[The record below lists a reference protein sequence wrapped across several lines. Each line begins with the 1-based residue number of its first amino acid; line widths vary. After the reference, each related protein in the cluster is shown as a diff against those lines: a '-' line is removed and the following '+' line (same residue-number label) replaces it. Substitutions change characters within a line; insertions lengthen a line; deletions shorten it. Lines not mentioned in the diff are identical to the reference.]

1 MAENMIITIG
11 RQFGSGGREVA
22 KKVAEMLGIG
32 FYDKELI
39 ALAAKES
46 GLSEEL
52 FEGIE
57 DMSSNSLLYS
67 LVMGIQS
74 GNGSYYR
81 YGDVFNSDGLF
92 RVQSQ
97 VIRKLA
103 EQGPCVIV
111 GRCADYILREQP
123 NLMNV
128 FVHADSDFRIKRIC
142 QLHGMDEKEAASTI
156 KKTDKR
162 RGSFYNFYTS
172 QTWGNVNNYH
182 LSANTAKVGIDGAA
196 QLIVDAAKLV
206 LDK

>member
-1 MAENMIITIG
+1 MAENLIITIG

-22 KKVAEMLGIG
+22 KKVAEMLDIN

-97 VIRKLA
+97 VIRELA
-103 EQGPCVIV
+103 EKGPCVVV

-123 NLMNV
+123 KLLNV
-128 FVHADSDFRIKRIC
+128 FIHAEPECRIKRIC
-142 QLHGMDEKEAASTI
+142 ELHNINEKDAAATM

-182 LSANTAKVGIDGAA
+182 LAVNTSKLGIEGAA
-196 QLIVDAAKLV
+196 QLIVDATKIM
-206 LDK
+206 K

>member
-22 KKVAEMLGIG
+22 KKVAEKLGIG

-74 GNGSYYR
+74 GNGTYYR

-97 VIRKLA
+97 VIRNLA
-103 EQGPCVIV
+103 EKGPCVIV

-123 NLMNV
+123 KLMNV
-128 FVHADSDFRIKRIC
+128 FVHAGSEWRSKRIC
-142 QLHGMDEKEAASTI
+142 ELHSVEPKEAAALI

-162 RGSFYNFYTS
+162 RGSFYNFYTN

-182 LSANTAKVGIDGAA
+182 LSVDTSKIGVEGAA
-196 QLIVDAAKLV
+196 QLIVECADLIK
-206 LDK
+206 

>member
-22 KKVAEMLGIG
+22 KKVAEKLGIG

-74 GNGSYYR
+74 GNGTYYR

-97 VIRKLA
+97 VIRNLA
-103 EQGPCVIV
+103 EKGPCVIV

-128 FVHADSDFRIKRIC
+128 FVHADIAWRTKRIRE
-142 QLHGMDEKEAASTI
+142 LHTMEEKEATATI

-162 RGSFYNFYTS
+162 RGSFYNFYTN
-172 QTWGNVNNYH
+172 QVWGNVNNYH
-182 LSANTAKVGIDGAA
+182 LSLDTSKVGIDGAA
-196 QLIVDAAKLV
+196 QLIVECADLLK
-206 LDK
+206 

>member
-1 MAENMIITIG
+1 MAENLIITVG

-22 KKVAEMLGIG
+22 KKVAEMLGIS

-97 VIRKLA
+97 VIRNLA
-103 EQGPCVIV
+103 EKGPCIVV

-123 NLMNV
+123 NLLNV
-128 FVHADSDFRIKRIC
+128 FVHAEPECRIKRIC
-142 QLHGMDEKEAASTI
+142 DLHHISEKEAAATI

-182 LSANTAKVGIDGAA
+182 LAVNTSKLGIDGAA
-196 QLIVDAAKLV
+196 QLIVDATKIM
-206 LDK
+206 K

>member
-1 MAENMIITIG
+1 MAESTIITIG

-22 KKVAEMLGIG
+22 KQVAEKLGIG

-74 GNGSYYR
+74 GNGAYYR

-97 VIRKLA
+97 VIRNLA
-103 EQGPCVIV
+103 EKGSCVIV

-128 FVHADSDFRIKRIC
+128 FVHAGNAWRTKRI
-142 QLHGMDEKEAASTI
+142 QELHNLEEKEATALI

-182 LSANTAKVGIDGAA
+182 LAVDTSKIGIEGAA
-196 QLIVDAAKLV
+196 QLIVDCANLLK
-206 LDK
+206 

>member
-1 MAENMIITIG
+1 MAEKMVITVG

-22 KKVAEMLGIG
+22 RKVAEMLGIS

-97 VIRKLA
+97 VIRGLA
-103 EQGPCVIV
+103 EKGSCVVV

-128 FVHADSDFRIKRIC
+128 FVHAEQDCRIKRVAE
-142 QLHGMDEKEAASTI
+142 LHNLSEKEAAATI

-182 LSANTAKVGIDGAA
+182 LAVNTSKLGIEGAA
-196 QLIVDAAKLV
+196 QLIVDATKIM
-206 LDK
+206 K

>member
-1 MAENMIITIG
+1 MAEKMVITVG

-22 KKVAEMLGIG
+22 RKVAEMLGIS

-97 VIRKLA
+97 VIRGLA
-103 EQGPCVIV
+103 EKGSCVVV

-128 FVHADSDFRIKRIC
+128 FVHAEQDCRIKRVC
-142 QLHGMDEKEAASTI
+142 ELHNLSEKEAAATI

-182 LSANTAKVGIDGAA
+182 LSVNTSKLGIEGAA
-196 QLIVDAAKLV
+196 QLIVDATKIM
-206 LDK
+206 K

>member
-1 MAENMIITIG
+1 MAEKMIITIG
-11 RQFGSGGREVA
+11 RQFGSGGRQVA
-22 KKVAEMLGIG
+22 KKVAEMLDIN

-97 VIRKLA
+97 VIRDLA
-103 EQGPCVIV
+103 EKGSCVVV

-123 NLMNV
+123 NLLNV
-128 FVHADSDFRIKRIC
+128 FIHAETECRIKRIC
-142 QLHGMDEKEAASTI
+142 DLHNVSEKEAAATI

-182 LSANTAKVGIDGAA
+182 LAVNTSKLGIDGAA
-196 QLIVDAAKLV
+196 QLIVDATKIM
-206 LDK
+206 K